1 VEEDGQSPDDRVA
14 EMFGRV
20 QQRSFR
26 DSHARPIIV
35 YNLETG
41 EEESVPVD
49 TQAADTAR
57 DRFLYLARDQ
67 NVHVVSTTIEQILI
81 FYQASRRDP
90 PSSQEVSETIDQMV
104 AHRNSSPHRRS
115 SYPN

>member
-1 VEEDGQSPDDRVA
+1 VEEGGQYLDDRVA

-26 DSHARPIIV
+26 DSHAAPIIIH
-35 YNLETG
+35 NIETG

-57 DRFLYLARDQ
+57 DRFVYLASDQ
-67 NVHVVSTTIEQILI
+67 NFQVASTTIEQTLI
-81 FYQASRRDP
+81 FYQENM
-90 PSSQEVSETIDQMV
+90 PSSQEVAETLDQMV

>member
-1 VEEDGQSPDDRVA
+1 VEDGQYPDDRVA

-26 DSHARPIIV
+26 DSHATPIIV

-57 DRFLYLARDQ
+57 DRFLYLAR
-67 NVHVVSTTIEQILI
+67 EQILI